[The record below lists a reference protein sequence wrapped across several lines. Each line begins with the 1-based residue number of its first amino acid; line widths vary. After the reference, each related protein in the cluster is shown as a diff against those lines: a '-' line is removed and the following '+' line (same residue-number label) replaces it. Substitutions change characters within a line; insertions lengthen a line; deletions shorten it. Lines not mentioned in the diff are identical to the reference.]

1 MNSYTGEILIEKTN
15 IFSHF
20 FINTLNK
27 CVISIMILFF
37 FVTFVAEIKKMLKQI
52 VVDKVLARQL
62 RGLGFHEPS
71 LAFYNC
77 EDELL
82 NADGE
87 EPVLKDFN
95 APKQTRGRGARC
107 YSAPT
112 LSAVQDWLRRKKHL
126 ELLICR
132 DTFFQNTGDY
142 YCRLIRLSDGLSRD
156 TKPRKLYDQA
166 LMDGIRQAIS
176 LLSK

>member
-1 MNSYTGEILIEKTN
+1 
-15 IFSHF
+15 
-20 FINTLNK
+20 
-27 CVISIMILFF
+27 
-37 FVTFVAEIKKMLKQI
+37 MLKQV
-52 VVDKVLARQL
+52 VVDKVMARQL
-62 RGLGFHEPS
+62 WKLGFREPTLS
-71 LAFYNC
+71 YYNL
-77 EDELL
+77 DGELQTV
-82 NADGE
+82 DGE
-87 EPVLKDFN
+87 ELVLKDYN

-156 TKPRKLYDQA
+156 TKPRKSYDQA
-166 LMDGIRQAIS
+166 LMDGIRLTLALFI
-176 LLSK
+176 KV

>member
-1 MNSYTGEILIEKTN
+1 
-15 IFSHF
+15 
-20 FINTLNK
+20 
-27 CVISIMILFF
+27 
-37 FVTFVAEIKKMLKQI
+37 MLKQV
-52 VVDKVLARQL
+52 VVDKVMARQL
-62 RGLGFHEPS
+62 WKLGFREPTLS
-71 LAFYNC
+71 YYNL
-77 EDELL
+77 DGELQTV
-82 NADGE
+82 DGE
-87 EPVLKDFN
+87 ELVLKDYN

-156 TKPRKLYDQA
+156 TKPRKSYNQA
-166 LMDGIRQAIS
+166 LMDGIRLTLALFI
-176 LLSK
+176 KV